1 MVSGRSRELREELPD
16 VGAHHGRA
24 LLFLLKRG
32 RSNAKRVPI
41 NVGMRISS
49 VSIFQ
54 VYPRTIEGAFSLI
67 LVSKNRGRRRLR
79 MPRIPGAVPNGSPV
93 QCMWGVSK
101 MYKSQCDLMPL
112 RCAIDEACAPMAGPQ
127 TSKRRRAM
135 RLQAQKLAGADRF
148 WLAQP
153 PRRQLPSYRERGIN
167 RTRLQSSDRS
177 GAQRPAARSRR
188 AVPSSDRAWRRISA
202 FIGGSAN
209 SELT

>member
-1 MVSGRSRELREELPD
+1 MQ
-16 VGAHHGRA
+16 
-24 LLFLLKRG
+24 
-32 RSNAKRVPI
+32 
-41 NVGMRISS
+41 ISS

-127 TSKRRRAM
+127 TSKRRRHAT
-135 RLQAQKLAGADRF
+135 AGTKAR
-148 WLAQP
+148 WCRQVLLAQP

-167 RTRLQSSDRS
+167 RTRVQSSDRS
-177 GAQRPAARSRR
+177 VAQRPAR
-188 AVPSSDRAWRRISA
+188 
-202 FIGGSAN
+202 
-209 SELT
+209 E